1 MSSAHFDLASTYGV
15 LLVGVLFAAF
25 FQGILTVQAYQYHQN
40 FQEDS
45 RATRLLVSLLWI
57 LGFLQLVLISYSI
70 HHYLVR
76 HWGDTEAAV
85 QYILPL
91 RLHLFLV
98 ALSILLSQWFF
109 LYRIWVLSECN
120 VWVVGPVS
128 VCILCTFASVFTE
141 GMITV
146 TRPQIQGGVI
156 GMVIVGTFTDIL
168 IASSVY
174 YYVRERSHET
184 RQMKLTS
191 TIVNRIIWYTVATT
205 ALTSLIILA
214 CMFAY
219 IGAPNTLIH
228 IGLHFSSGRTYANA
242 VLVKFVYFYILVLPK
257 LTNLA
262 PSLNARRRLRETLEN
277 LEPTFS
283 KIRGFSQGTS
293 SAVPRVP
300 EPSTKCQGYSLLARS
315 RWPVGTDRSTVQ
327 KPLET
332 YPARFRTSF
341 P

>member
-98 ALSILLSQWFF
+98 ALSILLSQSFF

-128 VCILCTFASVFTE
+128 VCILGTFASVFTE

-174 YYVRERSHET
+174 YYIRERSHET
-184 RQMKLTS
+184 RQMRMTS

-205 ALTSLIILA
+205 ALTRI
-214 CMFAY
+214 Y
-219 IGAPNTLIH
+219 NTLYPVALSDFVQA
-228 IGLHFSSGRTYANA
+228 LHFSSGRTYANA
-242 VLVKFVYFYILVLPK
+242 VLVKFVVSYTFALSK

-277 LEPTFS
+277 LEPTFG
-283 KIRGFSQGTS
+283 KIREFSQGTS

-332 YPARFRTSF
+332 YPARFRASF